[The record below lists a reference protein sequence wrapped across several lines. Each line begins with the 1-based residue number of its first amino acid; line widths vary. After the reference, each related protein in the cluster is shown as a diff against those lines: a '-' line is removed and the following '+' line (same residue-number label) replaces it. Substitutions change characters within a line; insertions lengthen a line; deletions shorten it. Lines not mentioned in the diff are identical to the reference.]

1 MSNDEFVSGK
11 EACKIL
17 GLHQQTLYQWDKKGW
32 IETYRTP
39 GNKRMYNVKKFLRE
53 SACKNDIKC
62 IENLDELDNEPE
74 KLNLSYAR
82 VSSPAQKDDL
92 NRQKESIINKYPNH
106 KIILDVGSGL
116 NFERPGLKKI
126 IKLAISGKI
135 NELVIAYKD
144 RLTRFGFELIENL
157 IKDYSNGK
165 IIIINKNDDLEPEE
179 ELMKD
184 MLQIMNV
191 YVAKMNGLRKYNNK
205 INVNKKHYRKKAINA
220 DK

>member
-62 IENLDELDNEPE
+62 IENLDELDNESE